1 MKILPELQPIF
12 QSELDKKLVDL
23 GDTGFVIKLPKNK
36 FAICT
41 KIYFNLSYLILKK
54 SLNRA
59 SSNRGVLV
67 DAFANK
73 WYDSAMGRKRSKND
87 EQS

>member
-36 FAICT
+36 LAICT
-41 KIYFNLSYLILKK
+41 KI
-54 SLNRA
+54 
-59 SSNRGVLV
+59 
-67 DAFANK
+67 
-73 WYDSAMGRKRSKND
+73 
-87 EQS
+87 